1 MLTDILLP
9 SSLRLDKMTIEDKV
23 VVCEVSSTQIQG
35 ECPDCHQHSQRVH
48 SWYMRTVADLP
59 WGEVML
65 YFHLNIHRFF
75 CDNQQC
81 QRKTFTE
88 KLPEFVAP
96 YARRTLRLAT
106 QQRATALTL
115 GGEAGARLLEK
126 LTMPTSGDT
135 LLRLIRNGA
144 SDPPA
149 HDKVCVVGI
158 DDWAWR
164 KGQSYGTILVD
175 LEAHCPLDLLP
186 DRSAESVAA
195 WLKAHPGIEIICRDR
210 AEVYMDGATQGA
222 PGAIQ
227 VADRWHLLANLR
239 DVLERL
245 LERHR
250 VCLYAAAAKPEPPN
264 EPQAEDVLPETS
276 KKVEPQLT
284 KTEQNRQATRKR
296 RLARY
301 QTVVELHRQGVKMR
315 AIARQLGM
323 SPRTIRRYIEAGSFP
338 EMAQRR
344 KTPSILD
351 PFLPYLNQRWQAGYQ
366 NASQLYREIK
376 AQGYPG
382 CQSLVGQWAGRKR
395 QLLSTAIPTNKSSTT
410 TKSSVQRPWSAGYAV
425 WLLIKAPEKLS
436 DEEQA
441 TLDRM
446 LQASP
451 VVKRAYQFGQ
461 AFLRIV
467 RQRYTKA
474 FNPWLEALLESD
486 LTELRA
492 FARSL
497 KKDQD
502 AVWAALSL
510 PWSNAQ
516 VEGQINR
523 LKFIKRQMYGRAK
536 FDLLRL
542 RVLATT

>member
-9 SSLRLDKMTIEDKV
+9 SSLRLDNMTIEDKV
-23 VVCEVSSTQIQG
+23 VACEVSSPQMQG
-35 ECPDCHQHSQRVH
+35 ECPDCHQHSQRIH
-48 SWYMRTVADLP
+48 SWYTRTVADLP
-59 WGEVML
+59 WGEVVL
-65 YFHLNIHRFF
+65 YFHLNVHRFF
-75 CDNQQC
+75 CDNQRC

-96 YARRTLRLAT
+96 YARRTLRLAA
-106 QQRATALTL
+106 QQRETALAL

-149 HDKVCVVGI
+149 HDKVRVVGI
-158 DDWAWR
+158 DDWAWC
-164 KGQSYGTILVD
+164 KGQRYGTILVD
-175 LEAHCPLDLLP
+175 LEAHCPIDLLP
-186 DRSAESVAA
+186 DRSARSVAA
-195 WLKAHPGIEIICRDR
+195 WLKVHPGIEIICRDR

-222 PGAIQ
+222 PEAIQ

-245 LERHR
+245 LDRHR
-250 VCLYAAAAKPEPPN
+250 VCLFAAAAKPEPPN
-264 EPQAEDVLPETS
+264 EPKTEEIPFETPKAEAR
-276 KKVEPQLT
+276 LT
-284 KTEQNRQATRKR
+284 KAEQKRQATRKR

-301 QTVVELHRQGVKMR
+301 QTVVDLHRQDVKMR

-323 SPRTIRRYIEAGSFP
+323 SPRTVRRYVEAGSFP

-344 KTPSILD
+344 KAPSILD
-351 PFLPYLNQRWQAGYQ
+351 PFISYLNQRWEAGYQ

-376 AQGYPG
+376 AQGYHG
-382 CQSLVGQWAGRKR
+382 CQSLVGQWAAQKR
-395 QLLSTAIPTNKSSTT
+395 QLLPIAIFTNKSTT
-410 TKSSVQRPWSAGYAV
+410 AKSSIRRPWSAGYAV

-436 DEEQA
+436 DEERA
-441 TLDRM
+441 ALDRI

-467 RQRYTKA
+467 RQRYTRA
-474 FNPWLEALLESD
+474 LNPWLEALLESD
-486 LTELRA
+486 LTELRR

-502 AVWAALSL
+502 AVWAALSF

-523 LKFIKRQMYGRAK
+523 LKFIKRQMYGRAE